1 MLVFDFWEINFVG
14 MRVIHLILGFLLL
27 ATSVLLGQDELNFN
41 HLSIKDGFVDS
52 KANAIIQDQKGFIWI
67 GTWNG
72 LNRYDGYSVKTYQ
85 PSFHDSTTIT
95 NREVVELLEDRAGN
109 IWIGT
114 SSGLNRLNPST
125 GQIMTYDFQNRII
138 ALLEDDQNQLWI
150 GTWNGGL
157 FKLDPETGERN
168 HYLSSEIISDI
179 HEDSRGLLWVAS
191 YNGLIRFDGEN
202 GAYQR
207 YLPGQGQNSISNG
220 SVTQIVESADGDLWI
235 GTWGGGLNKITVSDH
250 DDRPHFKHY
259 RTRPGGLASDVIYK
273 LFYDAYQNLWIG
285 TWNDGLNLLKPEQQ
299 NVDPEQARFLLYK
312 NSLNDPTSLSGNG
325 ISSLMVDRSGVL
337 WVGAATIDRTS
348 IVDTGIKR
356 YKIDPKEQASNY
368 TIRAMS
374 RREDQL
380 WLGSNRDLRL
390 YQRTDDVYEFE
401 QDFPK
406 PHYWHGQTEYIANS
420 ILSLATDT
428 SGLWVGTEDA
438 GLIYYPVEADS
449 KAAIGKAE
457 YFNQQTSP
465 AIPGNKISSL
475 VISKKHAGV
484 IWIGTLHSGL
494 AKMSRYNGRKETKN
508 FGAGNSQD
516 FLSDNNIRIIYEDA
530 TGLVWI
536 GTQNGLNCFNPE
548 TNKFERFF
556 YSVADTTSINDNIIN
571 AIYEDSN
578 GSLWVGTNSGLNKVI
593 HDESGKVKKISFK
606 GYPSTSNLSNE
617 VVTHILEDDSKNL
630 WIRLYSGIVKFNLQ
644 TEDTEY
650 FLADYENGNF
660 ERNTSVKTT
669 DGLFII
675 ANPSGFITF
684 YPDSLYKHTIPPKV
698 CITDLLIYNESVN
711 VRKQSESD
719 TVLSRTV
726 PYRDQVDLSYT
737 DKMLTFMFSA
747 MDYNNPAKNSY
758 YYQLEGFDDDWNEIG
773 SRNTATYTNIPP
785 GEYIFKV
792 KATNSNGIWSEDEA
806 TLHIY
811 IRPPW
816 WKTTWAYLFY
826 ILIFIG
832 LLYFFQEYSFIKA
845 HAKSELMFEK
855 LKNDEM
861 YRLNEMKSNFFTDI
875 THELRTPLTLILG
888 PAKELMTDKTLSS
901 YGIKQA
907 GLIQKSAN
915 KLLRMVNELMEF
927 RKVEMGV
934 MDQMHLQRCDLAEL
948 INDVYLSFKPMAESR
963 TMKLNVSIEKSPLVA
978 LIDPD
983 KIEKVLFNLVS
994 NAFKYSPDGG
1004 RIDLRA
1010 RVEEVLKGHP
1020 LVRIEVEDTG
1030 IGIETEH
1037 IDRIFGRFYQV
1048 NQLRTQSTGGIGL
1061 FLSKALVEQHHGQ
1074 IEVRSE
1080 PGKGSCF
1087 SVVIPVQAEEEIANR
1102 IRLTEATATVAE
1114 TTSESDVILQ
1124 EKAADPEEKPLILV
1138 VEDDPELNEF
1148 LVAGLSSE
1156 FRIINAYNGQEGLEK
1171 TRASFPDLV
1180 ISDIMMPKLDGF
1192 EFCKQLRR
1200 DITVSHIPLIFLTAK
1215 TMHEDE
1221 IKGLR
1226 LGAVDYIF
1234 KPFDLIAL
1242 KLKIQ
1247 NIFDIRRTM
1256 QERIKKEQILQPETK
1271 ELPSL
1276 DEIFLKDAVESVNKH
1291 LDDSNFDVEL
1301 FATDLGVSTNNVYRK
1316 IKALTGQTAKEFIRN
1331 QRLKHAAGL
1340 LVQQKRSISEI
1351 IYMVGFASPSYFT
1364 RCFKEF
1370 YGCTPKEYIERHN
1383 KQKK

>member
-1 MLVFDFWEINFVG
+1 MAPS
-14 MRVIHLILGFLLL
+14 IL
-27 ATSVLLGQDELNFN
+27 SGQDELNFN

-52 KANAIIQDQKGFIWI
+52 KANAIIQDQKGFIWT

-72 LNRYDGYSVKTYQ
+72 LNRYDGYSVRTYQ

-114 SSGLNRLNPST
+114 SSGLNCLNPST
-125 GQIMTYDFQNRII
+125 GQMQTYDFQNRII
-138 ALLEDDQNQLWI
+138 ALHEDRQNQLWI

-168 HYLSSEIISDI
+168 HYLSNEIISDI
-179 HEDSRGLLWVAS
+179 YEDSREILWVAS
-191 YNGLIRFDGEN
+191 YNGLVRFDGET

-207 YLPGQGQNSISNG
+207 YLPGQGQNSISSG
-220 SVTQIVESADGDLWI
+220 SVTQIVESTDGFLWI
-235 GTWGGGLNKITVSDH
+235 GTWGGGLNKVAVSDH
-250 DDRPHFKHY
+250 DDSLHFSHY
-259 RTRPGGLASDVIYK
+259 WTRAGGLASNVIYK
-273 LFYDAYQNLWIG
+273 LFYDDYQNLWIG
-285 TWNDGLNLLKPEQQ
+285 TWNDGLNLLKPDQQ
-299 NVDPEQARFLLYK
+299 DVDPTEARFLIYK
-312 NSLNDPTSLSGNG
+312 NNLTDPTSLSGNG

-348 IVDTGIKR
+348 IIDTGINR
-356 YKIDPKEQASNY
+356 YKIHSEEQAANY

-374 RREDQL
+374 RFEDDL
-380 WLGSNRDLRL
+380 WMGSNRDLRL
-390 YQRTDDVYEFE
+390 YHRIAGVYEFK
-401 QDFPK
+401 QDFRKPK
-406 PHYWHGQTEYIANS
+406 YRLGQTEYIANS
-420 ILSLATDT
+420 ILSLAADT
-428 SGLWVGTEDA
+428 SGLWLGTEDA
-438 GLIYYPVEADS
+438 GLVHYPIDIHSKIAVE
-449 KAAIGKAE
+449 KAE
-457 YFNQQTSP
+457 YFNKQTNP
-465 AIPGNKISSL
+465 AIPGDKVSSL
-475 VISKKHAGV
+475 VISKKQTGV

-494 AKMSRYNGRKETKN
+494 AKMSINQSQKETKI
-508 FGAGNSQD
+508 FGAGKSED

-530 TGLVWI
+530 AGLVWI
-536 GTQNGLNCFNPE
+536 GTQNGLNCFNPK
-548 TNKFERFF
+548 TNKFEQFF
-556 YSVADTTSINDNIIN
+556 YAVADTSSINDNIIN
-571 AIYEDSN
+571 AIYEDS
-578 GSLWVGTNSGLNKVI
+578 GGTLWVGTNSGLNKVI
-593 HDESGKVKKISFK
+593 QDASGTVEKISFK
-606 GYPSTSNLSNE
+606 GYPSINNLSNE

-650 FLADYENGNF
+650 FLADYENGSF
-660 ERNTSVKTT
+660 ERNTSVRTA
-669 DGLFII
+669 DGLFILG
-675 ANPSGFITF
+675 NPSGFITF
-684 YPDSLYKHTIPPKV
+684 NPDSLYKLTVPPKV
-698 CITDLLIYNESVN
+698 CITDLLIYNESLN
-711 VRKQSESD
+711 VHNHTKND
-719 TVLSRTV
+719 TLCSRTV
-726 PYRDQVDLSYT
+726 PYRDQVNLSYR

-747 MDYNNPAKNSY
+747 MDYSNPAKNNY
-758 YYQLEGFDDDWNEIG
+758 YYQLAGFDDDWNEIG

-806 TLHIY
+806 TLHIH
-811 IRPPW
+811 IHPPW

-826 ILIFIG
+826 VLILIG

-861 YRLNEMKSNFFTDI
+861 FRLNEMKSNFFTDI

-888 PAKELMTDKTLSS
+888 PAKELMADKNLSS
-901 YGIKQA
+901 YGMKQA
-907 GLIQKSAN
+907 GLIQNSAN

-934 MDQMHLQRCDLAEL
+934 MDKMRLQRFDLAEM
-948 INDVYLSFKPMAESR
+948 INEVYLSFKPMAESR
-963 TMKLNVSIEKSPLVA
+963 GMMLNISIEKTPLHA
-978 LIDPD
+978 FIDPN
-983 KIEKVLFNLVS
+983 KIEKVLFNLIS
-994 NAFKYSPDGG
+994 NAFKYSPNRG

-1010 RVEEVLKGHP
+1010 RLEDEQKGNP
-1020 LVRIEVEDTG
+1020 LIRVEVEDTG

-1037 IDRIFGRFYQV
+1037 IDKIFGRFYQV

-1061 FLSKALVEQHHGQ
+1061 FLSKALVEQHHGR

-1087 SVVIPVQAEEEIANR
+1087 SVILPIQSGKEIASGSS
-1102 IRLTEATATVAE
+1102 LPEAAAPAAKMTDEADVALP
-1114 TTSESDVILQ
+1114 V
-1124 EKAADPEEKPLILV
+1124 KAIDPEEKPLILV
-1138 VEDDPELNEF
+1138 VEDDTELNEF

-1156 FRIINAYNGQEGLEK
+1156 FRVINAYNGQEGLEK
-1171 TRASFPDLV
+1171 IRIIFPDLV
-1180 ISDIMMPKLDGF
+1180 ISDIMIPKLDGF
-1192 EFCKQLRR
+1192 ELCQQIRK

-1215 TMHEDE
+1215 TMQQDE

-1226 LGAVDYIF
+1226 LGAVDYIS
-1234 KPFDLIAL
+1234 KPFDLLAL

-1247 NIFDIRRTM
+1247 NIFDIQRTM
-1256 QERIKKEQILQPETK
+1256 HERIKKEQILRPETV

-1276 DEIFLKDAVESVNKH
+1276 DEIFLKNAVESIKKH
-1291 LDDSNFDVEL
+1291 LDDSNFDIEL

-1316 IKALTGQTAKEFIRN
+1316 IKALTGQTAKEFIRK

-1370 YGCTPKEYIERHN
+1370 YGCTPREYIERHN
-1383 KQKK
+1383 KQK

>member
-1 MLVFDFWEINFVG
+1 LFVFDFSDINFAS
-14 MRVIHLILGFLLL
+14 MRVILGIVSFLLL
-27 ATSVLLGQDELNFN
+27 ATSILFGQNELNFN

-138 ALLEDDQNQLWI
+138 ALHEDHENQLWI

-168 HYLSSEIISDI
+168 HYLSNEIISDI
-179 HEDSRGLLWVAS
+179 HEDSRGMLWVAS
-191 YNGLIRFDGEN
+191 YNGLVRIDGET

-220 SVTQIVESADGDLWI
+220 SVTQITESADGILWI
-235 GTWGGGLNKITVSDH
+235 GTWGGGLNKVTVSDH
-250 DDRPHFKHY
+250 DDSLHFTHY
-259 RTRPGGLASDVIYK
+259 WRGAGGLSSDVIYK
-273 LFYDAYQNLWIG
+273 LFYDDYQNLWIG
-285 TWNDGLNLLKPEQQ
+285 TWNDGLNLLKAEQQ
-299 NVDPEQARFLLYK
+299 DVDPENARFLVYQ

-337 WVGAATIDRTS
+337 WIGAATIDRTS
-348 IVDTGIKR
+348 IIDTGIKR
-356 YKIDPKEQASNY
+356 YKVHSEEQAANY

-374 RREDQL
+374 RVEDQL
-380 WLGSNRDLRL
+380 WMGSNRDLRL
-390 YQRTDDVYEFE
+390 YHRTDDVYEFE

-406 PHYWHGQTEYIANS
+406 PQYKFGQTEYIANS
-420 ILSLATDT
+420 ILSLAGDS

-438 GLIYYPVEADS
+438 GLIHYPADTDS
-449 KAAIGKAE
+449 KIAPERAE

-465 AIPGNKISSL
+465 EIPGNKVSSL
-475 VISKKHAGV
+475 VISKKQAGV

-494 AKMSRYNGRKETKN
+494 AKMTINKGQKRIKN
-508 FGAGNSQD
+508 FGAGNSRD
-516 FLSDNNIRIIYEDA
+516 FLSDNNIRIIYEDSA
-530 TGLVWI
+530 GLVWI

-548 TNKFERFF
+548 TSKFEQFF
-556 YSVADTTSINDNIIN
+556 YSVADTSSINDNIIN

-578 GSLWVGTNSGLNKVI
+578 GALWVGTNSGLNKVI
-593 HDESGKVKKISFK
+593 RDGTTTIEEISFQ
-606 GYPSTSNLSNE
+606 GYPSINNLSNE

-630 WIRLYSGIVKFNLQ
+630 WIRLYSGIVKFNLH

-650 FLADYENGNF
+650 FLADYENGSF
-660 ERNTSVKTT
+660 ERNTSVKAD

-675 ANPSGFITF
+675 GNPSGFISF
-684 YPDSLYKHTIPPKV
+684 YPDSLYKLSVPPKV

-711 VRKQSESD
+711 ARKQTEGD
-719 TVLSRTV
+719 TIASRTV
-726 PYRDQVDLSYT
+726 PYRDQVHLSHT

-747 MDYNNPAKNSY
+747 MDYSNPAKNSY
-758 YYQLEGFDDDWNEIG
+758 YYQLEGFDNDWNEIG

-785 GEYIFKV
+785 GKYIFKV
-792 KATNSNGIWSEDEA
+792 KATNNNGIWSEEAA
-806 TLHIY
+806 TLHIQ

-888 PAKELMTDKTLSS
+888 PAKELMADKTLSS

-934 MDQMHLQRCDLAEL
+934 LDHMHLQRSDLAEM
-948 INDVYLSFKPMAESR
+948 INEVYLSFKPMAESR
-963 TMKLNVSIEKSPLVA
+963 GMKLNITIEQSPLAAFV
-978 LIDPD
+978 DPD

-1010 RVEEVLKGHP
+1010 RLEEVQKGHS
-1020 LVRIEVEDTG
+1020 LIRMEVEDTG
-1030 IGIETEH
+1030 IGIEKEH
-1037 IDRIFGRFYQV
+1037 IDKVFGRFYQV

-1061 FLSKALVEQHHGQ
+1061 FLSKALVEQHQGR

-1087 SVVIPVQAEEEIANR
+1087 SVILPIQSGEEMASE
-1102 IRLTEATATVAE
+1102 IRLSETAVPADETPDEADVAL
-1114 TTSESDVILQ
+1114 TSRAIG
-1124 EKAADPEEKPLILV
+1124 PEEKPLILV
-1138 VEDDPELNEF
+1138 VEDDTELNEF
-1148 LVAGLSSE
+1148 LVSGLSSE
-1156 FRIINAYNGQEGLEK
+1156 FRVMNAYNGQEGLEK
-1171 TRASFPDLV
+1171 TRAVFPDLV

-1192 EFCKQLRR
+1192 ELCQQIRK

-1234 KPFDLIAL
+1234 KPFDLLAL

-1256 QERIKKEQILQPETK
+1256 HERIKKEQILQPETV

-1276 DEIFLKDAVESVNKH
+1276 DEIFLKNAVESVNKH

-1301 FATDLGVSTNNVYRK
+1301 FATDLGVSMNNVYRK

-1370 YGCTPKEYIERHN
+1370 YGCTPKEYIERYN
-1383 KQKK
+1383 KQN